1 MEELSPS
8 STREAPSSIHDDET
22 IESRGQ
28 QGQSLKPPPVH
39 QQAGKVRFKIPAFK
53 LGSGFEGALSEA
65 ATLSSAF

>member
-22 IESRGQ
+22 IESRQ
-28 QGQSLKPPPVH
+28 TLKPPPVH